1 MLSPKIVRAVL
12 LRDGHCRWPGCTRD
26 HGLQIHHLW
35 PRSWGGTDD
44 IANLAAVCAGGGTDH
59 HPRLAPHGPYLL
71 LGNPNQPDGLRLVH
85 RDDLAELARPPAS
98 THDSRAGPHAA

>member
-1 MLSPKIVRAVL
+1 ML
-12 LRDGHCRWPGCTRD
+12 LRDGHCRWPGCTHDR
-26 HGLQIHHLW
+26 GLQIHHLW

-59 HPRLAPHGPYLL
+59 HPRLAPHGPSLL

-85 RDDLAELARPPAS
+85 RDHLPHLAELARPPAS
-98 THDSRAGPHAA
+98 THHSRAGPHAA